1 MFILNPSFY
10 IFIPFVSTQCIR
22 VLICSITYMI
32 INIQY
37 NSNFNQ
43 STYYSIYNHTKKLCF
58 ITTVFHSYSLICF
71 IHPNLCDFY
80 EFIYSC
86 IHLCISVILTNRGDF
101 VNVLN
106 RSIINCFSVTFFIKN
121 IKSFIKSLSK
131 AVFISSF
138 IFSFL
143 ILSVYFTLL
152 FKPLYYM
159 DIGMLNIENSSGL
172 NKSELKSNYNYV
184 ITYITQNTNE
194 EFNLPT
200 LPSSIH
206 GKIHFKEVKVIFDK
220 LKIMLFFSLLVSIIG
235 ILINK
240 KQKTIRYLLTS
251 SISLIVIPMLLLIPF
266 LVNFDK
272 SFTTF
277 HHIFF
282 NNNYWLFDIKSDP
295 IITILPQSFFFHCA
309 ILMIFLITICSITLS
324 FIYIKTKKSHSL

>member
-1 MFILNPSFY
+1 M
-10 IFIPFVSTQCIR
+10 
-22 VLICSITYMI
+22 LICSITYII
-32 INIQY
+32 INNQH
-37 NSNFNQ
+37 NSKFNY
-43 STYYSIYNHTKKLCF
+43 STYYSIYNGTNKLCF

-71 IHPNLCDFY
+71 IHSNLCNFY
-80 EFIYSC
+80 EFIYFC

-106 RSIINCFSVTFFIKN
+106 RSIINCFSVTFIIRDIKGFIK
-121 IKSFIKSLSK
+121 FLSK

-143 ILSVYFTLL
+143 ISSVYFTLL

-159 DIGMLNIENSSGL
+159 DIGILHIENSSGL
-172 NKSELKSNYNYV
+172 NKNELKSNYNYV

-220 LKIMLFFSLLVSIIG
+220 LKIMLFSSLLISTIG
-235 ILINK
+235 ILVNK
-240 KQKTIRYLLTS
+240 KRKTIRYLLTS
-251 SISLIVIPMLLLIPF
+251 SISLIVISLLLLIPF

-282 NNNYWLFDIKSDP
+282 NNDYWLFDIKSDP

-309 ILMIFLITICSITLS
+309 ILIIFLITMCSITLS
-324 FIYIKTKKSHSL
+324 FIYKTTKRSHSL

>member
-1 MFILNPSFY
+1 M
-10 IFIPFVSTQCIR
+10 
-22 VLICSITYMI
+22 
-32 INIQY
+32 
-37 NSNFNQ
+37 
-43 STYYSIYNHTKKLCF
+43 
-58 ITTVFHSYSLICF
+58 
-71 IHPNLCDFY
+71 
-80 EFIYSC
+80 
-86 IHLCISVILTNRGDF
+86 
-101 VNVLN
+101 NVLN
-106 RSIINCFSVTFFIKN
+106 RSIINCFSVTFIIRNIKGFIK
-121 IKSFIKSLSK
+121 FLSK

-143 ILSVYFTLL
+143 ISSVYFTLL

-159 DIGMLNIENSSGL
+159 DIGILHIENSSGL
-172 NKSELKSNYNYV
+172 NKSELKSNYDYV

-220 LKIMLFFSLLVSIIG
+220 LKIMLFSSLLISTIG
-235 ILINK
+235 ILVNK
-240 KQKTIRYLLTS
+240 KRKTIRYLLTS
-251 SISLIVIPMLLLIPF
+251 SISLIVIPLLLLIPF

-282 NNNYWLFDIKSDP
+282 NNDYWLFDIKSDP

-309 ILMIFLITICSITLS
+309 ILIIFLITMCSITLS
-324 FIYIKTKKSHSL
+324 FIYKTTKKSHSL